1 MIRSRLRI
9 CFFLALLGFGFS
21 ATARVE
27 IGKPVRVLFVGNS
40 LTYVGNLPGVLE
52 ALAAANGKPIATE
65 MLVRGGATLSDR
77 ARDGSVRKVLGAAH
91 YDFVV
96 LQERGGDVLCFNV
109 IPDEG
114 SDCASTRAHVDL
126 ARIAASQGTRPIL
139 LGTYQQLQQA
149 SQAIEARERAVA
161 RLINA
166 AHVPVSERFRRLRAE
181 AAAKNWFH
189 EDGMHPG
196 HDLVLLEAIWLYRA
210 IFDSTP
216 RPHDLIV
223 SRPMF
228 GPNARFDGAL
238 PASAQSPV
246 SAMKSYRYDKR
257 EVSEMLRIG
266 TRPDALVH

>member
-1 MIRSRLRI
+1 
-9 CFFLALLGFGFS
+9 
-21 ATARVE
+21 VE
-27 IGKPVRVLFVGNS
+27 TGKPVRVLFVGNS

-52 ALAAANGKPIATE
+52 ALAAANGKSIATE

-77 ARDGSVRKVLGAAH
+77 ARDGSVRKVLGAAR

-96 LQERGGDVLCFNV
+96 LQERGGDVLCFNI
-109 IPDEG
+109 IPDKNSE
-114 SDCASTRAHVDL
+114 CASTRAHVDL

-161 RLINA
+161 KLIDA
-166 AHVPVSERFRRLRAE
+166 AHVPVSERFRQLRAE
-181 AAAKNWFH
+181 SAAKNWFH

-210 IFDSTP
+210 IFNSTP
-216 RPHDLIV
+216 RPRNLV
-223 SRPMF
+223 VTRPMF
-228 GPNARFDGAL
+228 GPDARFEGAI

-246 SAMKSYRYDKR
+246 AAIKAYRYDKH
-257 EVSEMLRIG
+257 EVSEMIRVG
-266 TRPDALVH
+266 TRPERPLR